1 MMVTLFQKNIIKKIM
16 TSDELENF
24 INKTRIEKKKYILNL
39 SKTIKAPKT
48 IAKKLHKAYKFK
60 EVLNSFIE
68 VYLSKLKNKL
78 PEDLNS
84 KISEKINLFKND
96 YIERVL
102 PLKIKEIPTN
112 LYQMSGAIDF
122 AKINLILRSLSTC
135 MGKLWE
141 DIADCSTST
150 ISTEKEFDIKI
161 KGIDI
166 IFIKKKK
173 IFYTQIKTLEG
184 TLTGSQ
190 VPRSIEELSIH
201 KNSYFVAAF
210 ETGTAWTFNSDKIV
224 RLKGKEFWSLIEL
237 DYDHILNEVKKM
249 IKDIENAY
257 YKIKSIKS
265 SDTTN

>member
-1 MMVTLFQKNIIKKIM
+1 MNYFNQNMKDT
-16 TSDELENF
+16 ELNNF
-24 INKTRIEKKKYILNL
+24 ITKSKKERKKYIIDLT
-39 SKTIKAPKT
+39 KTVSVPKNIT
-48 IAKKLHKAYKFK
+48 KKLHQAYKYK
-60 EVLNSFIE
+60 EVLNKFIE
-68 VYLSKLKNKL
+68 VYLSKIKSEL
-78 PEDLNS
+78 PKELNL

-96 YIERVL
+96 YIKRVL
-102 PLKIKEIPTN
+102 PLKIKETPTN

-141 DIADCSTST
+141 DIADCSMLT

-161 KGIDI
+161 NGIDI
-166 IFIKKKK
+166 IFIKEKK
-173 IFYTQIKTLEG
+173 IFYAQIKTLEG

-210 ETGTAWTFNSDKIV
+210 ETGTDWTFNSDKIQ

-257 YKIKSIKS
+257 YKMKSIKS
-265 SDTTN
+265 LDPTN

>member
-1 MMVTLFQKNIIKKIM
+1 MATLFLKNKIKIIMDNNELQNFIKK
-16 TSDELENF
+16 N
-24 INKTRIEKKKYILNL
+24 RIEKKKYILDL
-39 SKTIKAPKT
+39 SQEIKVPKT
-48 IAKKLHKAYKFK
+48 ITKKLHQAYRYK
-60 EVLNSFIE
+60 EVLNKFIE
-68 VYLSKLKNKL
+68 VYLSKIKSEL
-78 PEDLNS
+78 PKELNL

-96 YIERVL
+96 YITRVL
-102 PLKIKEIPTN
+102 PLKIKETPTN

-135 MGKLWE
+135 MGRLWE
-141 DIADCSTST
+141 DIADCSMLT

-161 KGIDI
+161 NGTDI
-166 IFIKKKK
+166 IFVKEKK
-173 IFYTQIKTLEG
+173 IFYAQIKTLEG

-210 ETGTAWTFNSDKIV
+210 ETGTDWTFNSDKIQ

-249 IKDIENAY
+249 IKDVENAY
-257 YKIKSIKS
+257 YKMKSIKS
-265 SDTTN
+265 LDPTN

>member
-1 MMVTLFQKNIIKKIM
+1 MNYFNQNMKDT
-16 TSDELENF
+16 ELNNF
-24 INKTRIEKKKYILNL
+24 ITKSKKERKKYIVDLT
-39 SKTIKAPKT
+39 KTVSVPKNIT
-48 IAKKLHKAYKFK
+48 KKLHQAYKYK
-60 EVLNSFIE
+60 EVLNKFIE
-68 VYLSKLKNKL
+68 TYLSKIKSKL
-78 PEDLNS
+78 PKELNS
-84 KISEKINLFKND
+84 KISEKD
-96 YIERVL
+96 YMERVL
-102 PLKIKEIPTN
+102 PLKIKETPTN

-141 DIADCSTST
+141 DIADCSMLT

-161 KGIDI
+161 NGIDI
-166 IFIKKKK
+166 IFVKEKK
-173 IFYTQIKTLEG
+173 IFYAQIKTLEG

-210 ETGTAWTFNSDKIV
+210 ETGTDWTFNSDKIQ

-257 YKIKSIKS
+257 YKMKSIKS
-265 SDTTN
+265 LDPTN

>member
-1 MMVTLFQKNIIKKIM
+1 MNKIELINFIKK
-16 TSDELENF
+16 S
-24 INKTRIEKKKYILNL
+24 KTEKKKYILNL
-39 SKTIKAPKT
+39 CQSIKVPKT
-48 IAKKLHKAYKFK
+48 ISEKLNKAYKYK
-60 EVLNSFIE
+60 EVLNKFIE
-68 VYLSKLKNKL
+68 VYLSKIKSEL
-78 PEDLNS
+78 PKELNS
-84 KISEKINLFKND
+84 NISEKINLFKKD

-102 PLKIKEIPTN
+102 PLKIKEKPTN
-112 LYQMSGAIDF
+112 LYQMSGAKDF
-122 AKINLILRSLSTC
+122 ARINLILRSLSTS

-141 DIADCSTST
+141 DIADCSKFT

-166 IFIKKKK
+166 IFIKEKK
-173 IFYTQIKTLEG
+173 IFYSQIKTLEG

-210 ETGTAWTFNSDKIV
+210 ETGTDWTFNSNKIR

-249 IKDIENAY
+249 IKDIENIY
-257 YKIKSIKS
+257 YKMRSIKS
-265 SDTTN
+265 LDSTN